1 MKLVMGESKL
11 RQLGKYFKSGDWSDY
26 WRTKISYVAPH
37 KVLIRGYP
45 IEEICE
51 NLTYAEMCWLTIR
64 GELPT
69 REQARVMDALLCC
82 MPDHQF
88 IASHTPA
95 ARFTASAFPESPIPG
110 IASAILTMGSN
121 TVSPQESA
129 EIILAAYDLMQ
140 EEGLTR
146 EEAARRVVQ
155 QYLAEGRR
163 IPGLGHPTHK
173 EYDMRSQA
181 LRKVAEDNGM
191 WGEKCQLYEAIQ
203 QAFVKISG
211 KKLPI
216 NIDGMMAC
224 IMTEMGF
231 DPLEMAGIG
240 AMAVM
245 PGIIA
250 HVVEEI
256 REGVPLRVIPEALGS
271 KYIGQ
276 PERHLPAEYRGRG
289 GSEE

>member
-1 MKLVMGESKL
+1 MGQKSNRSKL
-11 RQLGKYFKSGDWSDY
+11 RNVGKYYESGDWSDY

-51 NLTYAEMCWLTIR
+51 HLTYAEMCWLTIR

-69 REQARVMDALLCC
+69 KAEARVMDALLCC

-88 IASHTPA
+88 VASHTPA

-110 IASAILTMGSN
+110 IASAVLTMGSN

-129 EIILAAYDLMQ
+129 KIILAACALMGA
-140 EEGLTR
+140 EGLSK
-146 EEAARRVVQ
+146 EEATRRMVREYLDAGRRV
-155 QYLAEGRR
+155 
-163 IPGLGHPTHK
+163 PGLGHPTHK
-173 EYDMRSQA
+173 NEDMRASA
-181 LRKVAEDNGM
+181 LRRVTEAQGL
-191 WGEKCQLYEAIQ
+191 WGEKCQVYEAIHG
-203 QAFVKISG
+203 AFVEITG

-216 NIDGMMAC
+216 NIDGMMAAV
-224 IMTEMGF
+224 MTQLDF

-240 AMAVM
+240 ALAVL
-245 PGIIA
+245 PGVIA

-256 REGVPLRVIPEALGS
+256 RDGVPLRVIPDALGS
-271 KYIGQ
+271 KYVGE
-276 PERHLPAEYRGRG
+276 PERHLPQARGEG
-289 GSEE
+289 

>member
-1 MKLVMGESKL
+1 MGQKGNRSKL
-11 RQLGKYFKSGDWSDY
+11 RNVGKYYESGDWSDY

-51 NLTYAEMCWLTIR
+51 HLTYAEMCWLTIR

-69 REQARVMDALLCC
+69 KAEARVMDALLCC

-88 IASHTPA
+88 VASHTPA

-110 IASAILTMGSN
+110 IASAVLTMGSN

-129 EIILAAYDLMQ
+129 KIILAACALMGA
-140 EEGLTR
+140 EGLSK
-146 EEAARRVVQ
+146 EEAARRMVRE
-155 QYLAEGRR
+155 YLDAGRR
-163 IPGLGHPTHK
+163 VPGLGHPTHK
-173 EYDMRSQA
+173 NEDMRASA
-181 LRKVAEDNGM
+181 LRRVTEAQGL
-191 WGEKCQLYEAIQ
+191 WGEKCQVYEAIHG
-203 QAFVKISG
+203 AFVGITG

-216 NIDGMMAC
+216 NIDGMMAAV
-224 IMTEMGF
+224 MTQMDF

-240 AMAVM
+240 ALAVL
-245 PGIIA
+245 PGVIA

-256 REGVPLRVIPEALGS
+256 RDGVPLRVIPDVLGS
-271 KYIGQ
+271 KYVGE
-276 PERHLPAEYRGRG
+276 PERHLPQARGEG
-289 GSEE
+289 

>member
-1 MKLVMGESKL
+1 MGQKNSRSKL
-11 RQLGKYFKSGDWSDY
+11 RNVGKYYETRDWSDY

-51 NLTYAEMCWLTIR
+51 HLTYAEMCWLTIR

-69 REQARVMDALLCC
+69 KAEARVMDALLCC

-88 IASHTPA
+88 VASHTPA

-110 IASAILTMGSN
+110 IASAVLTMGSN

-129 EIILAAYDLMQ
+129 KIILAACELMQ
-140 EEGLTR
+140 AEGLSK
-146 EEAARRVVQ
+146 EEAAQQLVQ
-155 QYLAEGRR
+155 QYLDARR
-163 IPGLGHPTHK
+163 RVPGLGHPTHK
-173 EYDMRSQA
+173 TEDMRASA
-181 LRKVAEDNGM
+181 LRRVTEAQGL
-191 WGEKCQLYEAIQ
+191 WGEKCQVYEAIHE
-203 QAFVKISG
+203 AFIEITG

-216 NIDGMMAC
+216 NIDGMMAAV
-224 IMTEMGF
+224 MTQLDF

-240 AMAVM
+240 ALAVL
-245 PGIIA
+245 PGVIA

-256 REGVPLRVIPEALGS
+256 RDGVPLRVIPDALGS
-271 KYIGQ
+271 KYIGE
-276 PERHLPAEYRGRG
+276 PERHLPQAQREA
-289 GSEE
+289 

>member
-1 MKLVMGESKL
+1 MGQKNSRSKL
-11 RQLGKYFKSGDWSDY
+11 RNVGKYYETRDWSDY

-51 NLTYAEMCWLTIR
+51 HLTYAEMCWLTIR

-69 REQARVMDALLCC
+69 KAEARVMDALLCC

-88 IASHTPA
+88 VAAHTPA

-110 IASAILTMGSN
+110 IASAVLTMGSN

-129 EIILAAYDLMQ
+129 KIILATCELMQ
-140 EEGLTR
+140 AEGLSK
-146 EEAARRVVQ
+146 EEAAQRLVQ
-155 QYLAEGRR
+155 QYLDARR
-163 IPGLGHPTHK
+163 RVPGLGHPTHK
-173 EYDMRSQA
+173 NEDMRASA
-181 LRKVAEDNGM
+181 LRRVTEAQGL
-191 WGEKCQLYEAIQ
+191 WGEKCQVYEAIHE
-203 QAFVKISG
+203 AFIEITG

-216 NIDGMMAC
+216 NIDGMMAAV
-224 IMTEMGF
+224 MTQLDF

-240 AMAVM
+240 ALAVL
-245 PGIIA
+245 PGVIA

-256 REGVPLRVIPEALGS
+256 RDGVPLRVIPDALGS
-271 KYIGQ
+271 KYIGE
-276 PERHLPAEYRGRG
+276 PERHLPQAQRED
-289 GSEE
+289 